1 MLFAVLRRSGREAN
15 FTTRWQ
21 SGLLAAVQGTAMCS
35 LTSPDVGPLV
45 SSCVQGS
52 SGPIKKVPDLPLA
65 ALSAPCFH
73 LTPKTLLWVARSE
86 AVLSIL
92 GQKPPSRTPAG
103 ASGCDLE
110 ATSNH
115 RRIPVLDWNKPPGL
129 AAKPWQVCGATEFC
143 NFGASSPYLQFYRPP
158 PKHSALQNQ
167 STRYSEIHWRSLQAS
182 LVKWRAGRVQEW
194 IKTWHSASACEW
206 PLPSPALSGASGFI
220 ARLQATRVEAAFLS
234 LPWNK

>member
-1 MLFAVLRRSGREAN
+1 MTKWPAGCCSRDGNVFPH
-15 FTTRWQ
+15 
-21 SGLLAAVQGTAMCS
+21 LARCR
-35 LTSPDVGPLV
+35 LSPV

-52 SGPIKKVPDLPLA
+52 SRPTKKVPDLPLA

-115 RRIPVLDWNKPPGL
+115 RRIPVLDWNKPQASLPSLDKYVERLSSVILEL
-129 AAKPWQVCGATEFC
+129 AAPIYSFTAH
-143 NFGASSPYLQFYRPP
+143 P

-194 IKTWHSASACEW
+194 IKTWHSASTCEW

-220 ARLQATRVEAAFLS
+220 ARLQATRVEAAFFS